1 MNSIGLWFFA
11 AWQPNSSRWLVN
23 GVTVEVDSAGSTG
36 GPFPQTPLDFPN
48 SLGDQQHGS
57 LQPFLSSGVPI
68 NAYDLPGA
76 YRKPVRRVGPCL
88 DPTFALSI
96 TNKFTQRVSRS

>member
-36 GPFPQTPLDFPN
+36 GPFPQT
-48 SLGDQQHGS
+48 H
-57 LQPFLSSGVPI
+57 
-68 NAYDLPGA
+68 LPGA